1 MNEKVI
7 RDNSVLR
14 DESIFYTCCTS
25 SFHSLLVPHCFSP
38 FHIARAQLLLFLWF
52 RICIERAITCPIWRR
67 RRDIHMKVS
76 HPCWLISPSPF
87 LRCGSFSFHN
97 RTQFFF
103 CLRVFIIIL
112 IFYSINN
119 LFLTYVRN
127 HTFSSTSVYSLSC

>member
-1 MNEKVI
+1 MRRWSETIQFSGMKA
-7 RDNSVLR
+7 
-14 DESIFYTCCTS
+14 
-25 SFHSLLVPHCFSP
+25 SFILVAHPHSTAFWCHICFSP

-127 HTFSSTSVYSLSC
+127 HTFSTTSVYSLSC